1 MGYTLIDPVSVI
13 ITHFSEIIKVHAYE
27 LLNRQET
34 NNILDNLRKTNEN
47 IVNDVIPNVINVSD
61 LQKVLCRLLQENIPI
76 KDLETIL
83 ETLGDYGTKVKDIDM
98 LTEYVRQSLKR
109 TISRKFTEA
118 GQMKVIS
125 LDSEIESK
133 IMAAVKKMDGGSYLA
148 LDQQSIQKIITST
161 TSQLDKVKDIVS
173 LPIVLTSPI
182 VRIYFKKLLDQFYPN
197 VTVLSFNEI
206 DTDVQIQSLGNISI

>member
-1 MGYTLIDPVSVI
+1 
-13 ITHFSEIIKVHAYE
+13 
-27 LLNRQET
+27 
-34 NNILDNLRKTNEN
+34 
-47 IVNDVIPNVINVSD
+47 
-61 LQKVLCRLLQENIPI
+61 
-76 KDLETIL
+76 
-83 ETLGDYGTKVKDIDM
+83 M